1 MFKKWFFP
9 VLLAGSVCLG
19 MTAVQAGESGFPPSE
34 NGLSARQ
41 LTVQAE
47 SGDADARFA
56 LGTLY
61 YYGKGVLRDYQKAA
75 YWYRKAAD
83 QGNALAQNALAIMY
97 MKGDGVSRDDRK
109 AFDLFR
115 EAARKRIPEAQDN
128 LALLYAR
135 GQGTEKN
142 YLYACV
148 LANHAAMSLEGIGK
162 WRNELEKVMT
172 KDELV
177 RARSMTV
184 DDVLK

>member
-1 MFKKWFFP
+1 MFF
-9 VLLAGSVCLG
+9 
-19 MTAVQAGESGFPPSE
+19 
-34 NGLSARQ
+34 
-41 LTVQAE
+41 
-47 SGDADARFA
+47 SGD
-56 LGTLY
+56 
-61 YYGKGVLRDYQKAA
+61 GVAQNKKEAA
-75 YWYRKAAD
+75 YWYGKAAG

-115 EAARKRIPEAQDN
+115 EAARKRIPEAQAN

-172 KDELV
+172 KDELA